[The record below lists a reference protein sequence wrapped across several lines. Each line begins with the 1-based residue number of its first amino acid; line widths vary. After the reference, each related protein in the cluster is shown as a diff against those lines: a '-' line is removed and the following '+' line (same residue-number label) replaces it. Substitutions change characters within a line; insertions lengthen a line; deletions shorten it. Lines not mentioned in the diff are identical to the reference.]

1 MMLCLCLL
9 WGSWK
14 CRDGGPGLRA
24 VAGYRVLVWL
34 RDAKDAGQRT
44 VLPHYACE
52 SSKIDTTSPGV
63 GPQSNSCVGLGMG
76 WATRRGAYARAVIVI
91 DLPSSRPSRWDWTP
105 GEMGKKDRANFP
117 TVLSSIRGRVCR
129 DQSPFYRSGNREGV
143 VDYRHG
149 FFEGAKGGRR
159 GRSARR
165 SARRRE

>member
-1 MMLCLCLL
+1 MLCLCLL

-105 GEMGKKDRANFP
+105 GEMGKKGTYRIIRFTRASL
-117 TVLSSIRGRVCR
+117 TS
-129 DQSPFYRSGNREGV
+129 
-143 VDYRHG
+143 
-149 FFEGAKGGRR
+149 AA
-159 GRSARR
+159 ARR
-165 SARRRE
+165 SCQLPNSVVFHPGPGLS